1 MSDEITSLK
10 EYIETNLE
18 RSSGAFE
25 YVIQPNI
32 RNIVSNLS
40 ETDSEKFS
48 IEILNWNEDVLYHLA
63 DEILFS
69 NNEYLDKDYIYCSIF
84 LRIKNKEN
92 LDFLSQYLY
101 DCYRGLNFE
110 KIPLDFFL
118 QLKEKVEDFYII
130 KNGKENV
137 NHFISPLDD
146 IINKKMTQNK
156 TYIQS
161 YITIQNNEIVLNGN
175 SVFKI
180 EPTDFAD
187 FSKQA
192 YRNFEMQ
199 YPKFFKMDALS
210 KLAFLGSELLLSP
223 ITSTEQE
230 NNIALV
236 LANKSSSL
244 DTDVK
249 YQESISDKENY
260 YPSPA
265 VFVYTLP
272 NICLGEISIRHQ
284 LKSENSF
291 FIFDAFNTEFMSN
304 YSNILLNTNKAD
316 VVLCGWVEYFN
327 DNYKA
332 FLCTISTEEN
342 ANYTNETINT
352 LYNK

>member
-1 MSDEITSLK
+1 
-10 EYIETNLE
+10 
-18 RSSGAFE
+18 
-25 YVIQPNI
+25 
-32 RNIVSNLS
+32 
-40 ETDSEKFS
+40 
-48 IEILNWNEDVLYHLA
+48 
-63 DEILFS
+63 
-69 NNEYLDKDYIYCSIF
+69 
-84 LRIKNKEN
+84 
-92 LDFLSQYLY
+92 
-101 DCYRGLNFE
+101 
-110 KIPLDFFL
+110 
-118 QLKEKVEDFYII
+118 
-130 KNGKENV
+130 
-137 NHFISPLDD
+137 
-146 IINKKMTQNK
+146 MTQNK

-161 YITIQNNEIVLNGN
+161 YITIQNNEIVLNGT

-223 ITSTEQE
+223 ITSTERE

-291 FIFDAFNTEFMSN
+291 FIFDAFNPDFFAN
-304 YSNILLNTNKAD
+304 YAAVLLDSHKAD
-316 VVLCGWVEYFN
+316 RVLCGWVEFFKDDYR
-327 DNYKA
+327 A
-332 FLCTISTEEN
+332 FFYMVDKQGSPEHTIEN
-342 ANYTNETINT
+342 IQT
-352 LYNK
+352 LYTS

>member
-1 MSDEITSLK
+1 MLLK
-10 EYIETNLE
+10 
-18 RSSGAFE
+18 
-25 YVIQPNI
+25 Q
-32 RNIVSNLS
+32 
-40 ETDSEKFS
+40 
-48 IEILNWNEDVLYHLA
+48 
-63 DEILFS
+63 
-69 NNEYLDKDYIYCSIF
+69 
-84 LRIKNKEN
+84 
-92 LDFLSQYLY
+92 
-101 DCYRGLNFE
+101 
-110 KIPLDFFL
+110 
-118 QLKEKVEDFYII
+118 
-130 KNGKENV
+130 
-137 NHFISPLDD
+137 
-146 IINKKMTQNK
+146 MTQNK
-156 TYIQS
+156 ISIQS
-161 YITIQNNEIVLNGN
+161 YIKIENNEIVLNGE

-180 EPTDFAD
+180 EPTDFGD

-192 YRNFEMQ
+192 YRNFEIQ

-223 ITSTEQE
+223 IVSTEEE

-260 YPSPA
+260 FPSPA

-291 FIFDAFNTEFMSN
+291 FIFDAFNGKFLSN

-316 VVLCGWVEYFN
+316 LVLCGWTEFFN

-332 FLCTISTEEN
+332 FLCIISATENEKYKNEN
-342 ANYTNETINT
+342 INT
-352 LYNK
+352 LYHK

>member
-1 MSDEITSLK
+1 
-10 EYIETNLE
+10 
-18 RSSGAFE
+18 
-25 YVIQPNI
+25 
-32 RNIVSNLS
+32 
-40 ETDSEKFS
+40 
-48 IEILNWNEDVLYHLA
+48 
-63 DEILFS
+63 
-69 NNEYLDKDYIYCSIF
+69 
-84 LRIKNKEN
+84 
-92 LDFLSQYLY
+92 
-101 DCYRGLNFE
+101 
-110 KIPLDFFL
+110 
-118 QLKEKVEDFYII
+118 
-130 KNGKENV
+130 
-137 NHFISPLDD
+137 
-146 IINKKMTQNK
+146 MTQTK

-161 YITIQNNEIVLNGN
+161 YITIQNNEIVLNGA
-175 SVFKI
+175 SVFKT

-192 YRNFEMQ
+192 LRNFEIQ

-223 ITSTEQE
+223 IISAEEE

-265 VFVYTLP
+265 IFVYTLP

-304 YSNILLNTNKAD
+304 YSNILLNSNKAD
-316 VVLCGWVEYFN
+316 KVLCGWVEYFN
-327 DNYKA
+327 EDYKA
-332 FLCTISTEEN
+332 FLCVIGKEEN
-342 ANYTNETINT
+342 EKYRDENINT

>member
-1 MSDEITSLK
+1 
-10 EYIETNLE
+10 
-18 RSSGAFE
+18 
-25 YVIQPNI
+25 
-32 RNIVSNLS
+32 
-40 ETDSEKFS
+40 
-48 IEILNWNEDVLYHLA
+48 
-63 DEILFS
+63 
-69 NNEYLDKDYIYCSIF
+69 
-84 LRIKNKEN
+84 
-92 LDFLSQYLY
+92 
-101 DCYRGLNFE
+101 
-110 KIPLDFFL
+110 
-118 QLKEKVEDFYII
+118 
-130 KNGKENV
+130 
-137 NHFISPLDD
+137 
-146 IINKKMTQNK
+146 MTQNK

-161 YITIQNNEIVLNGN
+161 YIKIENNEIVLNGT
-175 SVFKI
+175 SVFKT

-192 YRNFEMQ
+192 YRNFEIQ
-199 YPKFFKMDALS
+199 YPKFFKMDGLS

-223 ITSTEQE
+223 IVSTEQE

-260 YPSPA
+260 FPSPA

-291 FIFDAFNTEFMSN
+291 FIFDAFNGEFLSN

-316 VVLCGWVEYFN
+316 LVLCGWTEFFN

-332 FLCTISTEEN
+332 FLCIISTAEN
-342 ANYTNETINT
+342 EKYKNENINT
-352 LYNK
+352 LYHK

>member
-1 MSDEITSLK
+1 
-10 EYIETNLE
+10 
-18 RSSGAFE
+18 
-25 YVIQPNI
+25 
-32 RNIVSNLS
+32 
-40 ETDSEKFS
+40 
-48 IEILNWNEDVLYHLA
+48 
-63 DEILFS
+63 
-69 NNEYLDKDYIYCSIF
+69 
-84 LRIKNKEN
+84 
-92 LDFLSQYLY
+92 
-101 DCYRGLNFE
+101 
-110 KIPLDFFL
+110 
-118 QLKEKVEDFYII
+118 
-130 KNGKENV
+130 
-137 NHFISPLDD
+137 
-146 IINKKMTQNK
+146 MTQNK

-161 YITIQNNEIVLNGN
+161 YITIQNNEIVLNGT

-192 YRNFEMQ
+192 LRNFEIQ

-223 ITSTEQE
+223 IISSEEE

-291 FIFDAFNTEFMSN
+291 FIFDAFNAEFMSN
-304 YSNILLNTNKAD
+304 YSNILLNSDKAD
-316 VVLCGWVEYFN
+316 KVLCGWVEYFN

-332 FLCTISTEEN
+332 FLCVISKEEN
-342 ANYTNETINT
+342 EKYRDENINT